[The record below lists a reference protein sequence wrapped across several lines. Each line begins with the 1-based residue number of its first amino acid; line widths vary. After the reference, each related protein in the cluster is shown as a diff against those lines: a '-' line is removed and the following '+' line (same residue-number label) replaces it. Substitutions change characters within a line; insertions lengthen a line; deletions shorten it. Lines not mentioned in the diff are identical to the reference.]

1 MILNSKP
8 AFSLRILYFYSL
20 ILSFVLTA
28 CNIKEHNHVHR
39 IKKEIVYQIAEIDST
54 GNTKNPGQNIDTS
67 YVEFLFKSYEL
78 VNIKSLDSSIKVN
91 LMYADT
97 LNFLKYNLYDGLRN
111 AYFNC
116 DAALRVASAQ
126 YYLKQINPDLS
137 LLILDAS
144 RPQHIQQM
152 MWDSL
157 KMHPDKKTFY
167 LSRPEE
173 TSMHN
178 YGCAVDL
185 TIVNTKTNQW
195 LDMGTDFD
203 FFGNLS
209 EPIYETKFLKSG
221 ELSQEAYQ
229 NRLLLRKVMQLAKM
243 NPITSEWWHFSL
255 CTKTEAIAKYRLI
268 K

>member
-1 MILNSKP
+1 MKIYL
-8 AFSLRILYFYSL
+8 LY
-20 ILSFVLTA
+20 ILSFVFVLA
-28 CNIKEHNHVHR
+28 SCNFEDHNHSHR
-39 IKKEIVYQIAEIDST
+39 ITRHIVYVIEDTSGKAPVQQQQP
-54 GNTKNPGQNIDTS
+54 NPDTS
-67 YVEFLFKSYEL
+67 YVEYIFKNYDL
-78 VNIKSLDSSIKVN
+78 VNIKSLDSSIRVN
-91 LMYADT
+91 LRYSDT
-97 LNFLKYNLYDGLRN
+97 NNFLKYNLYDGLRN

-116 DAALRVASAQ
+116 ETALKVAAAQ
-126 YYLKQINPDLS
+126 FYLKQINPDLS
-137 LLILDAS
+137 LVVLDAS

-157 KMHPDKKTFY
+157 KLHPGKKLFY

-178 YGCAVDL
+178 YGCAADV
-185 TIVNTKTNQW
+185 TIINTKTNTF

-209 EPIYETKFLKSG
+209 EPIYEAQYLKSG
-221 ELSQEAYQ
+221 ALSREAYD
-229 NRLLLRKVMQLAKM
+229 NRMLLRGVMQRAKL

-255 CTKTEAIAKYRLI
+255 CTKKEAMAKFRLI

>member
-1 MILNSKP
+1 MVTDTG
-8 AFSLRILYFYSL
+8 A
-20 ILSFVLTA
+20 
-28 CNIKEHNHVHR
+28 
-39 IKKEIVYQIAEIDST
+39 AEPVKQTLVSA
-54 GNTKNPGQNIDTS
+54 DTS
-67 YVEFLFKSYEL
+67 YVEYIFRSYEL
-78 VNIKSLDSSIKVN
+78 VNIKSLDSTIQVN
-91 LMYADT
+91 LRYSDT
-97 LNFLKYNLYDGLRN
+97 NNFLKYNLYDGLRN

-116 DAALRVASAQ
+116 ETALRVCAAQ
-126 YYLKQINPDLS
+126 FYLKQINPDLS
-137 LLILDAS
+137 LVVLDAS

-157 KMHPDKKTFY
+157 KLHPDKKLFY

-178 YGCAVDL
+178 YGCAVDV
-185 TIVNTKTNQW
+185 TILNIKTNTF

-209 EPIYETKFLKSG
+209 EPIYEAQYLKNG
-221 ELSQEAYQ
+221 QLSHEAYD
-229 NRLLLRKVMQLAKM
+229 NRILLRKVMQRAKM

-255 CTKTEAIAKYRLI
+255 CSKPEAIAKYKLI